1 MDRRFVALFASQWLA
16 AIAASIWL
24 TPHTWAA
31 GTAGQPHYD
40 IWIAIFL
47 AGGLAVAPMVLA
59 LTRAGAPSTRFV
71 IAAAQMLTSG
81 VLIQLTGGRLETHF
95 HIFGSLALLSLY
107 GDWRVFVPAVSALA
121 ANHAVRSLYWPG
133 TLLGMT
139 QGSWLWL
146 EAGWVAFEV
155 AFLAALCVRTA
166 REMAELAT
174 YTAELEVSEGK
185 YRSVVEGS
193 REGICLLDPRTKEV
207 LDTNETFR
215 GLFDETPGA
224 LSSNPSIVELF
235 PPIDPTGK
243 PSAHVCQ
250 YRHPN
255 GTVLDLNITVTKI
268 EYGEREAVCAVVR
281 DVSEHHRAQAALKH
295 SEERYALAAR
305 GSKDGLWDWDLQ
317 TDTIYLSPRWMEL
330 LGLRDEGA
338 TRIDCWLTR
347 IHAEDRPSF
356 DQALRDHLEGRTH
369 DFEHEYRVRHA
380 DGTYRWML
388 CHGICV
394 RDSQGQPSRMAGS
407 QTDVTSRHVFEQQLQ
422 HAALHDTLT
431 GLANRALFS
440 KLLSQALARA
450 RRHADY
456 AFAVLF
462 VDLDRFK
469 VINDSLGHLIGDQ
482 LLKEVAWRLQSLLRT
497 EDIIARFGGDEFVIL
512 LDNIAGAGDAHDI
525 ATRIRQELETPFL
538 FGTHEICVS
547 ASIGITIGSSEH
559 EKGEEILRNADI
571 AMYRAKALGKN
582 RHETFD
588 AAMHDKAMARLAL
601 ENDMRHALEWKQFVV
616 KYQPIIALDTQTIV
630 GFEALTRWK
639 RPDGRDVAPAEFIPI
654 AEETG
659 LIVPLGHW
667 ILNEACRQVATWQRR
682 HPMAS
687 PLSVAVNLSPR
698 ELEQPGFVERIA
710 EVLRDS
716 CVAPGSL
723 HLELTER
730 SLVDGSEAT
739 LARIRQLKDLGVR
752 LYLDDFGTGYS
763 SLSYLH
769 RFPIDTI
776 KIDQSFINRMEANVR
791 DDTLVDAIIMLAKK
805 LGMEVIAEGVE
816 TEMQFRQLQSTE
828 CDFAQGHYFAAP
840 GEFDTMDALLRN
852 TPALPAANA
861 ELLVANG

>member
-1 MDRRFVALFASQWLA
+1 MDRRFAALFAAQWLA

-24 TPHTWAA
+24 TPHTWAQ
-31 GTAGQPHYD
+31 GTTQQPHYD
-40 IWIAIFL
+40 IWIAIYL
-47 AGGLAVAPMVLA
+47 VGGLALAPILLA
-59 LTRAGAPSTRFV
+59 LTRAGAPSTRYA

-95 HIFGSLALLSLY
+95 HIFGSLAVLSLY
-107 GDWRVFVPAVSALA
+107 GDWRVFVPGVSALA
-121 ANHAVRSLYWPG
+121 VNHLVRSLYWPG
-133 TLLGMT
+133 TLLGMGY
-139 QGSWLWL
+139 GSWLWL

-155 AFLAALCVRTA
+155 AFLASLCLRWT
-166 REMAELAT
+166 RQMAELAT
-174 YTAELEVSEGK
+174 YTAGLEVSEAK

-193 REGICLLDPRTKEV
+193 REGICLLDPKTKEI

-215 GLFDETPGA
+215 ALFDETPDA
-224 LSSNPSIVELF
+224 LSSDPSIVELF
-235 PPIDPTGK
+235 PPIDPAGK

-255 GTVLDLNITVTKI
+255 GTVLDLHITVTKI
-268 EYGEREAVCAVVR
+268 QYGEREAVCAVVR

-317 TDTIYLSPRWMEL
+317 TDTIYFSPKWMEL

-338 TRIDCWLTR
+338 TQIECWLSR
-347 IHAEDRPSF
+347 IHAEERASF

-394 RDSQGQPSRMAGS
+394 RDTEGKPLRMAGS

-450 RRHADY
+450 RRHSDY

-482 LLKEVAWRLQSLLRT
+482 LLKEVAWRLQGLLRT
-497 EDIIARFGGDEFVIL
+497 EDVIARFGGDEFVIL
-512 LDNIAGAGDAHDI
+512 LDNTRGPEHAHEIAA
-525 ATRIRQELETPFL
+525 RIGEELKTPFL
-538 FGTHEICVS
+538 FGSHEICVS
-547 ASIGITIGSSEH
+547 ASIGITLGSPEH
-559 EKGEEILRNADI
+559 EQGEELLRNADI

-588 AAMHDKAMARLAL
+588 AAMHDAAMARLAL
-601 ENDMRHALEWKQFVV
+601 ENDMRHALEWSQFVV
-616 KYQPIIALDTQTIV
+616 KYQPIIALNTQTIV

-639 RPDGRDVAPAEFIPI
+639 RPDGRDVSPAEFIPI

-667 ILNEACRQVATWQRR
+667 ILRDACRQVAVWQKLY
-682 HPMAS
+682 PKSS

-698 ELEQPGFVERIA
+698 ELEQPGFVERVA
-710 EVLRDS
+710 EVLRETGIEG
-716 CVAPGSL
+716 GSL

-730 SLVDGSEAT
+730 SLVDGSGES
-739 LARIRQLKDLGVR
+739 LARIRQLKALGVR

-805 LGMEVIAEGVE
+805 LGMGVIAEGVE
-816 TEMQFRQLQSTE
+816 TEEQFRQLQATE
-828 CDFAQGHYFAAP
+828 CDFAQGHFFAPP
-840 GEFDTMDALLRN
+840 GDFEAMDALLRS
-852 TPALPAANA
+852 TQALPAATSD
-861 ELLVANG
+861 LLIVNG